1 MRSSN
6 VSWQIE
12 NQTYLKEERKFI
24 SFLSRPGCSLFAA
37 PQFSYFRYPFLLKK
51 RFHLVER
58 RIWDP
63 VKHIPGPN
71 KDQFKGRSPSLGVWV
86 CMAPKLDVNNQK
98 KININSWT
106 CYLTNLFYTFLSV
119 KVDLHYRIYC
129 TQLNISCS
137 SINLTNGSDINI
149 TTLKYLAPFFQ
160 TVD

>member
-98 KININSWT
+98 KNQNKFINVLLNKSFLHFPFCKGRFTLQNI
-106 CYLTNLFYTFLSV
+106 LYTTKYFL
-119 KVDLHYRIYC
+119 LIY
-129 TQLNISCS
+129 QLNQRFR
-137 SINLTNGSDINI
+137 
-149 TTLKYLAPFFQ
+149 Y
-160 TVD
+160 